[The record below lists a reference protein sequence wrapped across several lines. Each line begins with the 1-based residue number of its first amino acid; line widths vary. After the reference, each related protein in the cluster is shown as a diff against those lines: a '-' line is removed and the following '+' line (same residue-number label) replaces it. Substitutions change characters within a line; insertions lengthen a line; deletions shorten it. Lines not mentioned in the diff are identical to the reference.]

1 MFYLLLDEPPV
12 SARRQWGGKGG
23 STIIKKLHA
32 ADLSGTVESN
42 VSNTSDTSL
51 TEESSPGI
59 YNRQEYS
66 LLETMTFVYFRK
78 LALITLF
85 GEKRLH

>member
-1 MFYLLLDEPPV
+1 MLIYVTCKYLIHVFLSTDEPPV

-23 STIIKKLHA
+23 GTIVKKLHA

-51 TEESSPGI
+51 TEESSTPGP
-59 YNRQEYS
+59 
-66 LLETMTFVYFRK
+66 
-78 LALITLF
+78 
-85 GEKRLH
+85 